1 MSEKPDETTRGAE
14 EVDAQGGGSQMD
26 SKHTKEGYDQA
37 ETSHG
42 EDDQILPPKDAKGIV
57 SMSEKPDETTRGA
70 EEVDTQGGG
79 SQMDSKHTKE
89 GYDQVE
95 TSHGEDDQI
104 LPPKDAITPTLTA
117 FEDIKDEEFDS
128 TTYMKC
134 GNVGKAVIVS
144 NFMDG
149 YTPIRGLNV
158 RSYAKNDCDLLEKTL
173 KHLGFQPFDDKENRM
188 VYKNLTK
195 TEFEALY
202 NRVAKETDYRPKG
215 KEGYTCV
222 LFIVMSYGRSG
233 LIQCH
238 AEPGEY
244 GDPPFV
250 EQKHI
255 QEAFQPQN
263 NPSLALKPKLF
274 IIQTIPKG
282 TDINDGNEPS
292 DVEKKETKRIPREA
306 DFLTYTSD
314 VYCINSDHGN
324 CFIKAIVDV
333 LKDQKESAME
343 IQRVLIRMNKKY
355 KDYSNSEKKIPCV
368 TSSLTKQLFLV

>member
-1 MSEKPDETTRGAE
+1 
-14 EVDAQGGGSQMD
+14 
-26 SKHTKEGYDQA
+26 
-37 ETSHG
+37 
-42 EDDQILPPKDAKGIV
+42 
-57 SMSEKPDETTRGA
+57 
-70 EEVDTQGGG
+70 
-79 SQMDSKHTKE
+79 MDSKHTKE

-95 TSHGEDDQI
+95 TSHGEDDQKM
-104 LPPKDAITPTLTA
+104 PPKDAKMPTLTA
-117 FEDIKDEEFDS
+117 FEDIKAEEFDS

-149 YTPIRGLNV
+149 YTPKRGLNV
-158 RSYAKNDCDLLEKTL
+158 RSYAKNDCDLLEETL

-195 TEFEALY
+195 REFEALY

-238 AEPGEY
+238 AEPGDQ
-244 GDPPFV
+244 GDHPFV

-255 QEAFQPQN
+255 QEAFQPQH

-282 TDINDGNEPS
+282 TDIEDGNEP
-292 DVEKKETKRIPREA
+292 KA

-314 VYCINSDHGN
+314 IYCINSDHGN

-333 LKDQKESAME
+333 LKDKKESAME

-355 KDYSNSEKKIPCV
+355 KDYSNSDKKIPCRICPTNQRMHCTGYV
-368 TSSLTKQLFLV
+368 QQIKGCAREEMSDTSKDELQMICPTNQMMCYRGYIQIKGKDDMSDNRCFRGYVRNKNEEDDKSKDAIEDISDKSKDVL